1 MEQIVIN
8 QDNFVA
14 YIVIGVL
21 FFYQIF
27 KDGYETGVFDQY
39 AYDVYDRRIKRRK
52 KIVALL
58 KQFLNRFRKH
68 E

>member
-1 MEQIVIN
+1 MEQLVIN

-21 FFYQIF
+21 LFHLIF

-52 KIVALL
+52 KIVAKI
-58 KQFLNRFRKH
+58 KQFLNRFGYH
-68 E
+68 G